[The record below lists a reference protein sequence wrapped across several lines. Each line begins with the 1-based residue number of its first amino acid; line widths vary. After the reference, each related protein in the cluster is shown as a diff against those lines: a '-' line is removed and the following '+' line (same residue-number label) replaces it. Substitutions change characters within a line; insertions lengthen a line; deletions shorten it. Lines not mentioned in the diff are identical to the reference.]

1 MRFSSPSNRD
11 FRFEGEQAVVTVG
24 HKVPDFAVPVTGGQT
39 WKLSAALRQG
49 REEDKWE
56 KVVIYFYP
64 KDMTTGCTKES
75 QDFRDLDAAFRK
87 AKVRVLGISR
97 DSLKSHDKFREK
109 EKLPFELLSDED
121 EAVCK
126 LFDVIKEKS
135 LYGRKYMGID
145 RSTFLIDA
153 TGVLRRE
160 WRGVKVPG
168 HAEEVLEAAKS
179 L

>member
-1 MRFSSPSNRD
+1 
-11 FRFEGEQAVVTVG
+11 VVTVG
-24 HKVPDFAVPVTGGQT
+24 KKVPDFTVPVTGGEN
-39 WKLSAALRQG
+39 WSLSDAKG
-49 REEDKWE
+49 E

-75 QDFRDLDAAFRK
+75 QDFRDLYPAFRK
-87 AKVRVLGISR
+87 AKVRLFGISR
-97 DSLKSHDKFREK
+97 DSLKSHDKFRDK

-121 EAVCK
+121 EKVCK
-126 LFDVIKEKS
+126 IFDVIKEKS
-135 LYGRKYMGID
+135 LYGRKYMGVD

-153 TGVLRRE
+153 GGVLRRE

>member
-1 MRFSSPSNRD
+1 MTV
-11 FRFEGEQAVVTVG
+11 AVG
-24 HKVPDFAVPVTGGQT
+24 KKIPDFTVPATGGED
-39 WKLSAALRQG
+39 WSLSDAKG
-49 REEDKWE
+49 E

-75 QDFRDLDAAFRK
+75 QDFRDAWPAFKK

-97 DSLKSHDKFREK
+97 DSIKSHDKFREK
-109 EKLPFELLSDED
+109 EKLPFELLSDAD
-121 EAVCK
+121 EKVCK

-135 LYGRKYMGID
+135 LYGRKYMGVD

-153 TGVLRRE
+153 GGVLRRE

-168 HAEEVLEAAKS
+168 HVEEVLEAAKS